1 MMETVFRI
9 AFLAPQIGPN
19 AGNVIRTAAATGCE
33 FHLIKPLGFDMSD
46 KQLKRAG
53 LDYHD
58 LATVT
63 VHEDFETAYDVWSA
77 AARDSAAPAAPD
89 AAPPRA
95 WHAAPEAA
103 FDSVPPRIYAFSAR
117 GTANYSDISY
127 EPGDV
132 LLFGSEHD
140 GLPQAVMDD
149 PRVTAVV
156 RIPMLPARR
165 SLNIA
170 NATALVV
177 YEAWRQHG
185 FAGSAPD
192 APQQPTIDG
201 EFV

>member
-1 MMETVFRI
+1 MMVNVFRI

-58 LATVT
+58 LASVT
-63 VHEDFETAYDVWSA
+63 VHEDFEA
-77 AARDSAAPAAPD
+77 A
-89 AAPPRA
+89 
-95 WHAAPEAA
+95 HAAWAGTGPLR
-103 FDSVPPRIYAFSAR
+103 VYAFSAR
-117 GTANYSDISY
+117 GTVTYGDIDY
-127 EPGDV
+127 RPGDV

-140 GLPQAVMDD
+140 GLPEGVMAD
-149 PRVTAVV
+149 PRITAVV

-170 NATALVV
+170 NATAIVV

-185 FAGSAPD
+185 FSGAV
-192 APQQPTIDG
+192 QQPTSDG
-201 EFV
+201 DFV